1 MVCEGRYETGDWSE
15 KRLTDLSCAED
26 DLASSIGYRANDNR
40 SIRDIG
46 RALVASD
53 LERAASP
60 RRLPRFSASRDKPAK
75 TAKQPSGIS
84 NGTVVC
90 RSSLSGRRSSF
101 QGLDL
106 ARLILISEGEPSPL
120 LPETPTKESSLR
132 RPSSNSRSAAGV
144 KDGSEKKRRRRRP
157 WSLSNPVPES
167 YPLGTITEYDSFQNG
182 PTISTVERAAAAK
195 IFLET
200 HFHEKLNGPKP
211 REMRRQCLETQ
222 LFYSPQMDDDH
233 KELVR
238 ESFYSQETWHL
249 RETRALK
256 AKSQHSSRSTS
267 SDGPCADN
275 YESLKVLGKGSFG
288 VVRLVKERTSSL
300 GPAQSA
306 RVFAM
311 KVIRKSDMLR
321 SSQEGHLRAE
331 RDFLVLSEGAH
342 W

>member
-1 MVCEGRYETGDWSE
+1 MVCEVKRETVDWSE
-15 KRLTDLSCAED
+15 RRLTDLSCAED
-26 DLASSIGYRANDNR
+26 DLASSIGYRVNENR

-46 RALVASD
+46 RALVAGD
-53 LERAASP
+53 LERSASP
-60 RRLPRFSASRDKPAK
+60 RRLPKFSTSRDKPTK

-90 RSSLSGRRSSF
+90 RSSSSGRRSSF

-120 LPETPTKESSLR
+120 LPEQPTKESSLR
-132 RPSSNSRSAAGV
+132 RPPSSSRSAFV

-157 WSLSNPVPES
+157 WSLSSPSPES
-167 YPLGTITEYDSFQNG
+167 YPLGTITEYDVFQSG

-222 LFYSPQMDDDH
+222 LFYSPQMDDNH

-256 AKSQHSSRSTS
+256 AKSQHSSRSNS

-288 VVRLVKERTSSL
+288 VVRLVKERTSAL